1 MTSSPA
7 PPTDDVATT
16 ASGTPLPPVSRPL
29 AALSG
34 VLAAAAG
41 LGVGEL
47 VAALVTSW
55 PSPVIAIGDRVIER
69 APQPVTRFAI
79 DTFGTADKPVLIAGT
94 LVLLAVAAAG
104 LGVLALRRPAAALLG
119 VAALGAVGGAATL
132 ASPGTG
138 VAALLPA
145 AATTVVAGVA
155 LLVLIS
161 GLAGRAAVAQ
171 PAPVGGALGAVSR
184 RRFLTLASTVAAGAA
199 ATATA
204 GRFLVGSFDVD
215 AARAALSLPAPSR
228 TQDLPLPDDATFDVE
243 GLTPYVTSN
252 EDFYRIDI
260 NLELPRVDPETH
272 VLRIHGMVDR
282 ELRIPFT
289 DLLRRDLVEIPLTM
303 TCVSNEV
310 GGQLV
315 GNALWLGVPL
325 RELLDEAGV
334 DPDADQIV
342 GRSVDGY
349 TGGFPVEA
357 AYDRDAMVVVGM
369 NGEPLPLEH
378 GFPLRLI
385 TPGIYGYVGSTK
397 WLGEIEV
404 TRFDAFDQYWVPRG
418 YAAQAPI
425 KTQSR
430 IDTPRGL
437 ATVDPGTVPIA
448 GVAWAQ
454 TRGVSRVEVRV
465 DDGDWQEAELA
476 PAVGEATWIPW
487 RLPYEATPGRHSV
500 TVRATDGDGE
510 VQTEERTS
518 VAPDGASGWHS
529 VVFTVRDA

>member
-1 MTSSPA
+1 MTSSSSP
-7 PPTDDVATT
+7 PPTDA
-16 ASGTPLPPVSRPL
+16 AIGGGAEPAPVSRPL

-55 PSPVIAIGDRVIER
+55 PSPVIAVGDRVIER

-94 LVLLAVAAAG
+94 LALLAVAAAG
-104 LGVLALRRPAAALLG
+104 AGVLALRRPGAALLG
-119 VAALGAVGGAATL
+119 IAAFGVVGGAATL

-138 VAALLPA
+138 TAALLPV
-145 AATTVVAGVA
+145 AATTIVAGIA
-155 LLVLIS
+155 LLVLLA
-161 GLAGRAAVAQ
+161 GLTGRAATSQ
-171 PAPVGGALGAVSR
+171 PAPLGGAFGAVSR
-184 RRFLTLASTVAAGAA
+184 RRFLTLAATVAAGAA
-199 ATATA
+199 ATASA
-204 GRFLVGSFDVD
+204 GRFLVGGFDVD
-215 AARAALSLPAPSR
+215 AARAALSLPAPRR
-228 TQDLPLPDDATFDVE
+228 TQDLPVPDSATFDVE

-272 VLRIHGMVDR
+272 VLRIHGMVDQ
-282 ELRIPFT
+282 ELRIPYP
-289 DLLRRDLVEIPLTM
+289 DLLRRDLLEIPLTM

-315 GNALWLGVPL
+315 GNALWLGIPL

-334 DPDADQIV
+334 ARDADQIV

-349 TGGFPVEA
+349 TCGFPVEA

-369 NGEPLPLEH
+369 NGQPLPLEH
-378 GFPLRLI
+378 GFPLRLV

-397 WLGEIEV
+397 WLGEVEV

-418 YAAQAPI
+418 YDALAPI

-437 ATVDPGTVPIA
+437 ATLDPGTVPIA

-454 TRGVSRVEVRV
+454 TRGVARVEVRV

-476 PAVGEATWIPW
+476 PAVGDASWVPW
-487 RLPYEATPGRHSV
+487 RMPYEAAPGRHRV
-500 TVRATDGDGE
+500 TVRATDGDGQ
-510 VQTEERTS
+510 VQTEERTG
-518 VAPDGASGWHS
+518 VAPDGASGWHAI
-529 VVFTVRDA
+529 VFTVRDP

>member
-1 MTSSPA
+1 MTSSPT

-16 ASGTPLPPVSRPL
+16 DGVLAPPVSRSL
-29 AALSG
+29 GALSG

-55 PSPVIAIGDRVIER
+55 PSPVIAVGDRVIER

-94 LVLLAVAAAG
+94 LALVAVAAAG
-104 LGVLALRRPAAALLG
+104 AGLLALRRPG
-119 VAALGAVGGAATL
+119 AALGGIAAFGVVGGAATL
-132 ASPGTG
+132 ASPGSG
-138 VAALLPA
+138 IGALLPV
-145 AATTVVAGVA
+145 AATTVVASVA
-155 LLVLIS
+155 LLVLVS
-161 GLAGRAAVAQ
+161 GLAGRAATSQ
-171 PAPVGGALGAVSR
+171 PAPVGRALGDVSR

-199 ATATA
+199 ATASA
-204 GRFLVGSFDVD
+204 GRFLVGGFDVD
-215 AARAALSLPAPSR
+215 AARDALSLPAPGR
-228 TQDLPLPDDATFDVE
+228 TRDLPVPDSASFDVE

-260 NLELPRVDPETH
+260 NLELPRVDPATH
-272 VLRIHGMVDR
+272 VLRIHGMVDQ
-282 ELRIPFT
+282 ELRIPLP
-289 DLLRRDLVEIPLTM
+289 DLLRRDLLEIPLTM

-369 NGEPLPLEH
+369 NGQPLPLEH
-378 GFPLRLI
+378 GFPLRLV

-418 YAAQAPI
+418 YDALAPI

-437 ATVDPGTVPIA
+437 ATVDPGTVAIA

-476 PAVGEATWIPW
+476 RAVGEATWVPW

-500 TVRATDGDGE
+500 TVRATDGDGQ

-518 VAPDGASGWHS
+518 VAPDGAAGWHS